1 MSLSNVRKC
10 CQSKSKITQQYNQ
23 HQQTQR
29 NTINRQLAP
38 AMGTETRLYSLPLP
52 RAQKPGYNK
61 TWLSLILSCH
71 FHKEQSPLN
80 SVWRGLKDHP
90 GSPQSYVKVLLL
102 VVIDCT
108 THLDSLSPSETCKQ
122 TESSN
127 RLTDSDFNKQQDRQ
141 KRWYLL
147 KPYLQFTAL

>member
-61 TWLSLILSCH
+61 T
-71 FHKEQSPLN
+71 
-80 SVWRGLKDHP
+80 
-90 GSPQSYVKVLLL
+90 LLL
-102 VVIDCT
+102 KILCLAVSVRNGV
-108 THLDSLSPSETCKQ
+108 LSTPSRGSEASSRLPMVTMLKHICPLQLITPDQKFSSQ
-122 TESSN
+122 QQCSCSGAKRES
-127 RLTDSDFNKQQDRQ
+127 K
-141 KRWYLL
+141 
-147 KPYLQFTAL
+147 